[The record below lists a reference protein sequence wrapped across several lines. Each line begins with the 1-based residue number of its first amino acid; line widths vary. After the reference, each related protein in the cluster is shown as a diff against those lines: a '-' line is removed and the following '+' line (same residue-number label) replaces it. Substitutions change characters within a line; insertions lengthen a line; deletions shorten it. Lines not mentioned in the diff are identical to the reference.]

1 MKSLIYTISF
11 RRRKRAEGGFFFF
24 FFVDDVMSSRKV
36 GDARHSSEDRG
47 MYGSRG
53 FCR

>member
-11 RRRKRAEGGFFFF
+11 RRRKRAEGGFF

>member
-1 MKSLIYTISF
+1 MCL
-11 RRRKRAEGGFFFF
+11 
-24 FFVDDVMSSRKV
+24 FVDDVMSSRKA
-36 GDARHSSEDRG
+36 GDASHTSEDRG